1 MALNIYYDKDC
12 SLEIIQNK
20 KVAIIGFGSQ
30 GKAHANN
37 LRDSKVDVLIGL
49 KEDSK
54 SKIEAIKEGFNVV
67 SVSQAS
73 KEGDIIMMLIPDEIQ
88 AEVFN
93 NEILPNLDMSKTLA
107 FAHGFNICYGQI
119 VPPKEINVILIAPK
133 GPGYMLRNEYLN
145 GSGLANLIAI
155 HNDHDGSAKELALS
169 YACAIGGGRV
179 GIIETTFNDEAQTD
193 LFGEQ
198 AVICGGLSSLIK
210 TGFET
215 LIEAGYPEE
224 IAYFECLHE
233 VKLVS
238 DLIYKNGLEGM
249 CNFISN
255 TAEYGSMVAGEKI
268 INSKSKKAMK
278 KILKNI
284 KNGSFAKDF
293 ILEKQS
299 KYTKMYAHKMNLK
312 THPIEKIGVKLRTM
326 MKLNDKK

>member
-1 MALNIYYDKDC
+1 MGLNVYYDKDC
-12 SLEIIQNK
+12 SLKTIQEK

-37 LRDSKVDVLIGL
+37 LRDSKVEVTIGL

-54 SKIEAIKEGFNVV
+54 SRMEAVKQEFNVV
-67 SVSQAS
+67 NVSQAS
-73 KEGDIIMMLIPDEIQ
+73 KECDVIMMLAPDEVQ
-88 AEVFN
+88 ADIFDN
-93 NEILPNLDMSKTLA
+93 DILHNLDSSKTLA

-119 VPPKEINVILIAPK
+119 KPPKEVNVILVAPK
-133 GPGYMLRNEYLN
+133 GPGHMLRSEYLN
-145 GSGLANLIAI
+145 GGGLANLIAV
-155 HNDHDGSAKELALS
+155 HNDYDGYAKELALS
-169 YACAIGGGRV
+169 YACAIGGGKV
-179 GIIETTFNDEAQTD
+179 GIIETSFEHETQTD

-238 DLIYKNGLEGM
+238 DLIYKNGLFGM

-255 TAEYGSMVAGEKI
+255 TAEYGSIVAGEKV
-268 INSKSKKAMK
+268 INNKSKKAMK

-293 ILEKQS
+293 IVEKQT
-299 KYTKMYAHKMNLK
+299 KYAKMHMNRMYLES
-312 THPIEKIGVKLRTM
+312 HSIEKVGKKLRNM
-326 MKLNDKK
+326 MKLNNN